1 MRRSVMMQK
10 STTRASTSLGTRS
23 VFNKSGFAGG
33 GGDRRSA
40 LMMKAARAETVRKFK
55 IGDDRVSFTDLF
67 FWALASGQP
76 QLVQILW
83 SRVQEPL
90 RCAVVGVEA
99 CRRISKKYF
108 SRGRGK
114 ASAKR
119 LLASIEIRL
128 EDGLVG
134 ILDNISRPQAARSIL
149 VET

>member
-1 MRRSVMMQK
+1 MMARNSMVSHHTGSSPLQRSSANQ
-10 STTRASTSLGTRS
+10 TSSRL
-23 VFNKSGFAGG
+23 SGGQM
-33 GGDRRSA
+33 SA
-40 LMMKAARAETVRKFK
+40 DGRPKLT
-55 IGDDRVSFTDLF
+55 DDRVSFTDLF

-83 SRVQEPL
+83 SRVAEPL

-119 LLASIEIRL
+119 LLASIEARL
-128 EDGLVG
+128 EDGLVV
-134 ILDNISRPQAARSIL
+134 RTRTP
-149 VET
+149 